1 MPTQSAPPRSIIRNA
16 SRWLIRLLVGG
27 LILAVV
33 AVAGGYL
40 AARFYF
46 WPRLDAMATEHVAT
60 LEQRLG
66 ARVRWQGLSTNWQ
79 GLRPSFEIDGLVI
92 GEGESAL
99 TAARLEGTLSLQ
111 ALLQGQWGLH
121 DLRVDRPRITVLRQD
136 GQWRLAPLPL
146 LPTLSSR
153 ATAGDEAGN
162 ELSKQAGNEAAEP
175 GQPGQGATEVGRW
188 LPLIDDLRVGEAVV
202 TVVDVPAVVPGAEG
216 GPGVLARTGR
226 ALRFEGVDLVVRSHG
241 RLHEWRLDVARPDRL
256 AGQLAIQA
264 DLLRPRGD
272 EVADWR
278 HWEGTVMVQ
287 GRDVDAAALATQIE
301 YWAPT
306 LRPAADAWPW
316 TRIAGRLDPELRVA
330 FRDGSVVDGRIG
342 LRSRNLSLPVTPRG
356 DQLLSLA
363 RLETDLRWRREAGA
377 EIEAATD
384 PAGHDAWRVDVPVLV
399 LRTADGLDPKQAVA
413 ISTGDRGLVA
423 RIAVDS
429 ARLVQLD
436 GELAEATLAAPIQW
450 ARAWLPAL
458 ERVVELDGRA
468 RDARFSWRENGHWQ
482 FNGQVER
489 AAFLLAPSVFER
501 AHPKEPR
508 IPGGRNVDL
517 RIEAT
522 QAGGKAT
529 VAKPAGRPAYLS
541 FGGIFTEPE
550 IPFTELAGTVG
561 WQVLAWPP
569 EPGQP
574 VRLALDIDA
583 TRFANADA
591 AGQAKARY
599 VADPGGHDGQLDVTA
614 SLERGQA
621 RRVHRYL
628 PQHLP
633 QDVRDWVRQAFE
645 SGQLDGVQARVK
657 GRLKAFPYQ
666 RSDEVDQGEFT
677 LTGRFRDVLLRFAP
691 DWPTLQ
697 KASGQVSFDR
707 AKLRVIGER
716 AEVGRSRIEG
726 VTVGID
732 DLTRAELVVRGRAR
746 GEGSDL
752 LRFANASPLIRT
764 PVGAVTQPLRAAGP
778 VRLNLALD
786 WALHDPRSQPRVTG
800 QLDLDGTDVTFED
813 GQPTL
818 AGARGQ
824 LSFTSDTLAFE
835 RITASLH
842 GSPVEASARTEA
854 GGALRV
860 DSRARLSAGSLR
872 ALTDNPLTRQ
882 LDGAAEVRAT
892 MRFADGQHTVEA
904 ESDLVGLTSHLPTPL
919 TKAADEKR
927 PLRFSWKPRADG
939 AGAGAAAAGRAGQAR
954 AGRLPVET
962 LEGSIGDDIRFVAE
976 RSAPA
981 AGRPMVITRAALARG
996 RAPVMPP
1003 FGLGVQ
1009 VAIDRLDGDAW
1020 QSVFVDDA
1028 RPAARS
1034 ASTGSASTGPA
1045 SPSAD
1050 AGNGLFAEGFDPEP
1064 VQYSLVANDLRYGS
1078 RRYRDLRLDGSRAG
1092 PLWQAR
1098 VQAAGVAGT
1107 LQWADG
1113 GPTGQGGQ
1121 GGQGGRLVGR
1131 FTRLELPPTVDGVA
1145 PSLPSQ
1151 ASQIPA
1157 LDFTAEDFAV
1167 GAARLGRLELM
1178 ATNLKAS
1185 NPEDPPVWR
1194 LDRLTLTS
1202 PAATFKAGGR
1212 FRDSTRLDYQ
1222 LEIADAGRLL
1232 EQFGLKDVVRGGSGQ
1247 MSGQVHW
1254 QSVPS
1259 NFDIKSLGGDLI
1271 VDVRN
1276 GQFLKADPGAAKL
1289 IGVLNLQALPKWLK
1303 LDFTDL
1309 FAKGFAFQHLS
1320 GDVAIA
1326 QGVART
1332 DNLAMQGLEAVV
1344 QMKGDADL
1352 VGQTQDLQVTV
1363 LPHLDASLAALA
1375 YAAIINPAVGL
1386 GAFVAQSLLGK
1397 QISKA
1402 FAYDFQIRGPWA
1414 DPQVIEQKKREE
1426 APLQYPPGG

>member
-16 SRWLIRLLVGG
+16 GRWLARLLVGG

-33 AVAGGYL
+33 VVAGCYL

-136 GQWRLAPLPL
+136 GQWRLTPLPP
-146 LPTLSSR
+146 LPSR
-153 ATAGDEAGN
+153 TTAGDEA
-162 ELSKQAGNEAAEP
+162 SNEAAES
-175 GQPGQGATEVGRW
+175 GQPGQGATELGRW
-188 LPLIDDLRVGEAVV
+188 LPLVDDLRIGEAIV
-202 TVVDVPAVVPGAEG
+202 TVVDAPAEVPAAGA
-216 GPGVLARTGR
+216 PARTGR

-241 RLHEWRLDVARPDRL
+241 RLHELRLDVARPDRL

-287 GRDVDAAALATQIE
+287 GRDVDAAALVTQIE

-330 FRDGSVVDGRIG
+330 FRDGSFVDGRIG
-342 LRSRNLSLPVTPRG
+342 LRSRDLTLPVTPRG
-356 DQLLSLA
+356 DQLLTLA
-363 RLETDLRWRREAGA
+363 RLETDLRWRREAGTNTNTANTEA
-377 EIEAATD
+377 EAD
-384 PAGHDAWRVDVPVLV
+384 PVGHDAWRLDVPVLV
-399 LRTADGLDPKQAVA
+399 LRTADGVDPKQAVA

-423 RIAVDS
+423 RIAADS
-429 ARLVQLD
+429 ARLLQLD
-436 GELAEATLAAPIQW
+436 GELAEATLAAPVQW

-458 ERVVELDGRA
+458 ERVVELGGRA
-468 RDARFSWRENGHWQ
+468 RDASFSWREDGHWQ
-482 FNGQVER
+482 FNGQIER
-489 AAFLLAPSVFER
+489 AAFLLAPSAFER

-508 IPGGRNVDL
+508 IPGGRDVDL

-522 QAGGKAT
+522 QAGGRAT
-529 VAKPAGRPAYLS
+529 VAKPGGRPAFLN

-569 EPGQP
+569 EPDQP

-591 AGQAKARY
+591 AGQVKARY

-677 LTGRFRDVLLRFAP
+677 LTGRFRDALLRFAP

-752 LRFANASPLIRT
+752 LRFTNASPLIRT
-764 PVGAVTQPLRAAGP
+764 PVGAVTRPMRAAGP

-824 LSFTSDTLAFE
+824 LAFTSDTLAFD
-835 RITASLH
+835 RITAAIH
-842 GSPVEASARTEA
+842 GSPIEASGRTEP

-860 DSRARLSAGSLR
+860 DSRARMSARSLR

-882 LDGAAEVRAT
+882 LDGAAEIRTT
-892 MRFADGQHTVEA
+892 MRFADGQRSVEA
-904 ESDLVGLTSHLPTPL
+904 ESDLVGLISHLPTPL
-919 TKAADEKR
+919 TKAADER
-927 PLRFSWKPRADG
+927 RLLRFSWKPRT
-939 AGAGAAAAGRAGQAR
+939 
-954 AGRLPVET
+954 GRLPVET

-981 AGRPMVITRAALARG
+981 AGRPMAITRAAIARG
-996 RAPVMPP
+996 RVPVMPP

-1009 VAIDRLDGDAW
+1009 ATIDRLDGDAW

-1028 RPAARS
+1028 TSATGPAAR
-1034 ASTGSASTGPA
+1034 AAAPG
-1045 SPSAD
+1045 AD
-1050 AGNGLFAEGFDPEP
+1050 GGNGGNGGNGLFAEGFEPEP
-1064 VQYSLVANDLRYGS
+1064 VQYSLLANDLRYGS
-1078 RRYRDLRLDGSRAG
+1078 RRYRDLRLDGTRTG
-1092 PLWQAR
+1092 PLWQTR
-1098 VQAAGVAGT
+1098 LQAVGVAGSV
-1107 LQWADG
+1107 QWA
-1113 GPTGQGGQ
+1113 QGGAA
-1121 GGQGGRLVGR
+1121 GPGGRLVGR
-1131 FTRLELPPTVDGVA
+1131 FARLTLPPTVDGVA
-1145 PSLPSQ
+1145 PTVPSQ
-1151 ASQIPA
+1151 VSHIPA
-1157 LDFTAEDFAV
+1157 LDITAEDFVV

-1178 ATNLKAS
+1178 ATNLKATH
-1185 NPEDPPVWR
+1185 PEDPPVWR

-1232 EQFGLKDVVRGGSGQ
+1232 EQLGLKDVVRGGSGQ

-1259 NFDIKSLGGDLI
+1259 NFDIKSLGGDLT

-1303 LDFTDL
+1303 FDFADL

-1320 GDVAIA
+1320 GDVTIDK
-1326 QGVART
+1326 GVARA

-1363 LPHLDASLAALA
+1363 LPHLDAGLAALA

-1402 FAYDFQIRGPWA
+1402 FAYDFQVKGPWT
-1414 DPQVIEQKKREE
+1414 DPQVIEKKREE
-1426 APLQYPPGG
+1426 APLPLQYPPGG